1 MAASEFT
8 VGPLA
13 TELFSKGLIHAAQH
27 GVAMNA
33 NQPALDRATCLARS
47 VLVRIENRASVFNQH
62 MSVLENCDMG
72 NIASYL
78 EFDMAKRKN
87 QGYCLHVDI
96 DHKLWN
102 NYNPNQLG
110 QILV

>member
-1 MAASEFT
+1 MAASESAEYQVVHTRLGSISKLNEFT

-47 VLVRIENRASVFNQH
+47 ILVRIENRASVF
-62 MSVLENCDMG
+62 
-72 NIASYL
+72 
-78 EFDMAKRKN
+78 
-87 QGYCLHVDI
+87 
-96 DHKLWN
+96 
-102 NYNPNQLG
+102 
-110 QILV
+110 